1 MLSQTTNKVLSMLKK
16 LIAAVR
22 SPKEKP
28 NQPNVEVLT
37 SPETDGQC

>member
-1 MLSQTTNKVLSMLKK
+1 
-16 LIAAVR
+16 VR

-37 SPETDGQC
+37 SPETEIVLSHWVVAPSRFL